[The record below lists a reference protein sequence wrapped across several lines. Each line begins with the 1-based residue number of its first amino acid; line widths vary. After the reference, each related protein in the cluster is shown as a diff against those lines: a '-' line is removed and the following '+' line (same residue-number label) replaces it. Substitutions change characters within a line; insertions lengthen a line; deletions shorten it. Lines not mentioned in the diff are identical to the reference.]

1 MCSKKVKQLPAK
13 PSVIAIFLSS
23 QAADGFKAST
33 LSRRVAAIRY
43 FHTLAGMKDTPTNA
57 EVVRATMKGIRRSIG
72 AAKEQKSPIT
82 SVVLLQMVDS
92 IPNTIQG
99 VRDRAILLLGFAG
112 AFRRSE
118 LSALRVGDL
127 EYSVNGLRVHIRKS
141 KTDQEGQGQVVP
153 VVRGNQTCP
162 VEAVSLWLKSAK
174 IENGPVFRRLGRGS
188 KIFDDPLSPHSI
200 GQVVKKYAVKVGLDP
215 KEFSG
220 HSLRSGF
227 LTSAAMNGASIFK
240 MMDISRHKSI
250 QTLKGYVRMAEEF
263 KNHAGEGLL

>member
-1 MCSKKVKQLPAK
+1 
-13 PSVIAIFLSS
+13 
-23 QAADGFKAST
+23 
-33 LSRRVAAIRY
+33 
-43 FHTLAGMKDTPTNA
+43 
-57 EVVRATMKGIRRSIG
+57 
-72 AAKEQKSPIT
+72 
-82 SVVLLQMVDS
+82 MVES

-99 VRDRAILLLGFAG
+99 IRDRAILLLGFAD

-118 LSALRVGDL
+118 LSALKVEDL
-127 EYSVNGLRVHIRKS
+127 EYSVNGLRVRIRKS

-153 VVRGNQTCP
+153 IVRGDHACP
-162 VEAVSLWLKSAK
+162 IEAVSICLKSAK
-174 IENGPVFRRLGRGS
+174 IQNGPIFRRLGRGG
-188 KIFDDPLSPHSI
+188 KVIDDPLTPHSI
-200 GQVVKKYAVKVGLDP
+200 GQVVKKYAVKIGLDP

-240 MMDISRHKSI
+240 MMGISRHKSI